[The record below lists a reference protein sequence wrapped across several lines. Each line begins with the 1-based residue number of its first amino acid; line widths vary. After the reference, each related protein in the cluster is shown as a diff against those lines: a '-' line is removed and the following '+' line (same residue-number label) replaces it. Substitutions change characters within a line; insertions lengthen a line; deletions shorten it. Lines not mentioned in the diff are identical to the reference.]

1 MRGPRPNTTRLRAW
15 AVGLACGLC
24 LSAGCASKAPPQT
37 GGSSSSKADKARKD
51 AEALAL
57 KAVTEGASAQARAV
71 PEAARRKDVPLTNF
85 KIQDDNGPPAPNKS
99 GASAKAPVPPVSA
112 PPLSPAPPV
121 VTAPVSPPTP
131 APRVRPGPPSVV
143 RERLTSIPAPEAE
156 AEEDVL
162 NQARELI
169 ERKLA
174 QLDPPVR
181 YKPSISEVKAEFIR
195 KDSRLQRP
203 FIPTPEQQK
212 LYEDNKL
219 TANFVQVEYDVEVT
233 AEQVRELRSQDRS
246 WAALRVLGILV
257 AIALAGFLFLRI
269 DEWTK
274 GYLTSWLA
282 LGAVVLAGGAAAA
295 FLFV

>member
-1 MRGPRPNTTRLRAW
+1 MRGPRPSTTRLRAW

-24 LSAGCASKAPPQT
+24 LSAGCASKAPTPG

-57 KAVTEGASAQARAV
+57 NAVTEGARAQARAV
-71 PEAARRKDVPLTNF
+71 PEAARRTDVPLTNF
-85 KIQDDNGPPAPNKS
+85 KIQDDNGPPASNKS
-99 GASAKAPVPPVSA
+99 GAAAKAPATTVSA
-112 PPLSPAPPV
+112 PALPSAPV
-121 VTAPVSPPTP
+121 VTVS
-131 APRVRPGPPSVV
+131 APRARPGTPSVV
-143 RERLTSIPAPEAE
+143 RERLVSIPAPEAE
-156 AEEDVL
+156 AEEEVL
-162 NQARELI
+162 NQARDLI

-174 QLDPPVR
+174 ELDPPVR
-181 YKPSISEVKAEFIR
+181 YRPSISEVKAEFIR
-195 KDSRLQRP
+195 KDSRIQRP
-203 FIPTPEQQK
+203 FNPTPAQQK
-212 LYEDNKL
+212 LYEDTKL
-219 TANFVQVEYDVEVT
+219 AANLVHVEYDVEVT
-233 AEQVRELRSQDRS
+233 ADQVRELRSQERS

-282 LGAVVLAGGAAAA
+282 LGAVALAGGAAAA